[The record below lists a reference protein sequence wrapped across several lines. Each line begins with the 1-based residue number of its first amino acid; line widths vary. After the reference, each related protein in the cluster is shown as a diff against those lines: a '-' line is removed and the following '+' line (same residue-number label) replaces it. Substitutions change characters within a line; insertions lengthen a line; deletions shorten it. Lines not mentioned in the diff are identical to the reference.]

1 MTVERATP
9 YDQHLAYR
17 DDFMNVGP
25 RFFVR
30 TGLMRRMLK
39 GVSGRIIDVG
49 CGDGFFLEQ
58 LLALGFDC
66 VGLDVSEMMIER
78 CRQRISSER
87 LELVCDVIQN
97 YQPNRLFDA
106 AACGETLEHIDDDVA
121 VLTHINRVLRPGG
134 MLVLTVPVDM
144 TLWSEAD
151 VAAGHVRRYS
161 KAEIFAKLQQTG
173 FTVQDYAVWGYP
185 LTRTLHFK
193 IREQQTGLMRG
204 SVPTRRRR
212 WLRRLMKPGRYLFL
226 LDNLFNATEKGV
238 GIVVRAVKQ

>member
-1 MTVERATP
+1 MNAERTTP

-30 TGLMRRMLK
+30 TGLMRRMLR

-58 LLALGFDC
+58 LLAMGFDC
-66 VGLDVSEMMIER
+66 AGLDVSEPMIER

-97 YQPNRLFDA
+97 YQPDRPFDA
-106 AACGETLEHIDDDVA
+106 AVCGETLEHIEDDVA
-121 VLTHINRVLRPGG
+121 VLTHIHRVLKPRGI
-134 MLVLTVPVDM
+134 LVLTVPIDM

-151 VAAGHVRRYS
+151 VSAGHVRRYS
-161 KAEIFAKLQQTG
+161 KAEIFEKLQKTG
-173 FTVQDYAVWGYP
+173 FVVQDYAVWGYP
-185 LTRTLHFK
+185 LTRALHFK
-193 IREQQTGLMRG
+193 IREQQTDLMRG
-204 SVPTRRRR
+204 SVKTGRRR
-212 WLRRLMKPGRYLFL
+212 WLRCFMRPGRYLFL
-226 LDNLFNATEKGV
+226 IDNLFNSTEKGV
-238 GIVVRAVKQ
+238 GIVVRAVKV